1 MKKTYDVSGLLDC
14 IVPSKGVEFAEQL
27 DRFVKYTK
35 QDRYWVRYIDRI
47 SKRYSKLKIHDTT
60 GNEIREA
67 ILEVTGVD
75 IIGKTFHRERPFVTA
90 RQMYAVLRKSPQVS
104 LARIGQEMQ
113 GVRPRPF
120 DHATILH
127 YLQNHK
133 DLMETNREYREL
145 FDKVQTK
152 LNQIRYGHNQTTT
165 EATGNGDDME
175 GLHD

>member
-1 MKKTYDVSGLLDC
+1 MVT
-14 IVPSKGVEFAEQL
+14 AQ
-27 DRFVKYTK
+27 
-35 QDRYWVRYIDRI
+35 QQVRLRV
-47 SKRYSKLKIHDTT
+47 L
-60 GNEIREA
+60 
-67 ILEVTGVD
+67 TGVD

-152 LNQIRYGHNQTTT
+152 LNQIRYGHNQTGLPNSRNTAL
-165 EATGNGDDME
+165 ATF
-175 GLHD
+175 GLGV